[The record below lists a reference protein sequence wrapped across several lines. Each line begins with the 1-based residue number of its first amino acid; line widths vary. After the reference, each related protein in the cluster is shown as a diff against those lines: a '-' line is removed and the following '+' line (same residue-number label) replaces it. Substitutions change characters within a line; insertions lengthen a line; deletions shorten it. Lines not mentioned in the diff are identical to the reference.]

1 MTKILK
7 FKKIKTKMIFWF
19 FMAVLLPM
27 IVVCTIIYHQRVI
40 AIKTEAFNKLTAIRD
55 LKVSQLN
62 NWISERNSDL
72 AAISRD
78 MEIRQLEEVFIH
90 EEPTKD
96 DKDLLVSTK
105 NILALFVEE
114 YMAYNEIFIVN
125 ASTGI
130 IEFSTQNTSK
140 GLNVS
145 EKPFFIEPLKTG
157 SLYIGDIYYSN
168 NSKRPVMCISRPI
181 RSLNLK
187 GRKQFAVMVAR
198 VDLTYSLYNLLMERT
213 GMGKTGET
221 LIVNRDI
228 MALNDL
234 RWEDNA
240 PLRLKIKA
248 KPAVLASQGNAGI
261 IEALDYRGIEVLAS
275 YTYLPET
282 RWGFI
287 AKQDLSEIYAPINK
301 MLVNIAIILL
311 ASALS
316 AYALAHML
324 AINFSKPI
332 IEFTKIAIQIQAGN
346 LSVRCTVKSEDEYGV
361 LANALNSMI
370 ESIETYGTAQRHL
383 RSLDEI
389 LVKSATVNDFGIK
402 FIEKLIEITDS
413 AFGTFYLFNLDQK
426 RFEHVHSIG
435 FDNES
440 LKSLDENLIKNAF
453 DRASK
458 TGKITYIRKISRD
471 TVFTVNTIAG
481 PIIPRNMVTIPIFIK
496 KRMAAIIA
504 LGSLDDYSETTSRIL
519 KQVQSSAGT
528 ALSNIMSTAKAVS
541 LANELKTNN
550 VELEAQAQE
559 LKAMTDDLKRQ
570 NTELDIASRQVEEA
584 SRMKSVFLSN
594 MSHELRTPLNS
605 VMALSSV
612 LKMTA
617 AQKLNPEE
625 LEYLDVIERNGKRL
639 LDLINDI
646 LDLSKIEAGHM
657 DVGLSFFQL
666 KTSIENVID
675 SLMPLARE
683 KNLSL
688 RMEMPSDLPK
698 IQSDERRV
706 HQILVNI
713 VNNSIKFTEKGNVTV
728 WAYHEDN
735 RIYVKVTDTGIGI
748 AEKDLPFIFEEF
760 KQVDGSTS
768 RRHEGTGL
776 GLAIANKVALKL
788 GGDLLVESQIGK
800 GTTFTLALPVKWLA
814 EAQRIE
820 AIPSEIKPSKIAE
833 ERKTVLV
840 VDDESEALELITA
853 YLFREGYNTLTATSG
868 KDALKLAEEYRP
880 FAITLDLI
888 MPEMDGFETLQLLKK
903 NPETSDIP
911 VIIVSVSEDRRTG
924 MALGAVGHVTKPVI
938 RDELIKEI
946 YKVCVKPTLIMVTD
960 DNEIDRNNIMR
971 ILTQENI
978 SATSAEDGNTCIEKI
993 RETAPDVLVLDLMMP
1008 EMDGFDVLQ
1017 VLRNDPLTLGLPV
1030 IIVTAKDLTREEKEV
1045 LNQFVVS
1052 VLYKS
1057 DLTPEALLEEIGK
1070 SLDQIENKVESGIV
1084 RSIPPTGKR
1093 ILIVEDNDA
1102 ARIQVKVILEQEGY
1116 KVYVATGG
1124 REARKI
1130 VERTIPDGIVLDL
1143 MMPDVDG
1150 FDVLESIRNTEETA
1164 RIPVLILT
1172 AKDLTPDDLK
1182 RLSHNNIQQLV
1193 QKGDVEREGLLLKV
1207 KIMLG
1212 ETSQISDVINDK
1224 VDSME
1229 EARIRH
1235 QRALTPRHK
1244 LSDGQELPTILAIED
1259 NPDNMLT
1266 IKAMLN
1272 NNYTIIEAID
1282 GEKGLIAA
1290 IRDLPDLVLLDISLP
1305 GMDGYA
1311 VVQKMKADKNTRN
1324 IPVIAL
1330 TAHAM
1335 KGDREKA
1342 ISAGC
1347 DDYLSK
1353 PIDPVKIQETIKKWL
1368 EQA

>member
-1 MTKILK
+1 
-7 FKKIKTKMIFWF
+7 F
-19 FMAVLLPM
+19 
-27 IVVCTIIYHQRVI
+27 H
-40 AIKTEAFNKLTAIRD
+40 KLTAIRD
-55 LKVSQLN
+55 LKASQLN
-62 NWISERNSDL
+62 SWIGERKSDL
-72 AAISRD
+72 SAISRD
-78 MEIRQLEEVFIH
+78 SEIRQLAGVLINEEL
-90 EEPTKD
+90 TKN
-96 DKDLLVSTK
+96 DKGFVASAK
-105 NILALFVEE
+105 NILDSFVEE
-114 YMAYNEIFIVN
+114 YRAYDEIFIVD

-130 IEFSTQNTSK
+130 VEFSTQNASK

-145 EKPFFIEPLKTG
+145 EKQFFIEPLKTG
-157 SLYIGDIYYSN
+157 SPYIGDIYYSHQ
-168 NSKRPVMCISRPI
+168 SKRPAMCFSRPI
-181 RSLNLK
+181 RSLSLQ
-187 GRKQFAVMVAR
+187 GRKQFAIMVAR
-198 VDLTYSLYNLLMERT
+198 VDLTYSLYNLLLERT

-221 LIVNRDI
+221 LIVNKDL

-234 RWEDNA
+234 RWQDNA

-261 IEALDYRGIEVLAS
+261 IEALDYRGTEVLAS

-282 RWGFI
+282 RWGFV
-287 AKQDLSEIYAPINK
+287 AKQDLSEIYAPISK
-301 MLVNIAIILL
+301 MLFNIAIILL

-316 AYALAHML
+316 AYGLAHML

-332 IEFTKIAIQIQAGN
+332 IEFTKVAAQIQAGN
-346 LSVRCTVKSEDEYGV
+346 LSVRCAVKSEDEYGV

-370 ESIETYGTAQRHL
+370 ESIETYGTTQMHL
-383 RSLDEI
+383 RNLDEI
-389 LVKSATVNDFGIK
+389 LVKSATVDDFGIK
-402 FIEKLIEITDS
+402 FIEKLVEITDS
-413 AFGTFYLFNLDQK
+413 AFGTFYLFNSNKK
-426 RFEHVHSIG
+426 RFEHIHSIG

-440 LKSLDENLIKNAF
+440 LKSLDENVIKDTF
-453 DRASK
+453 DRAST

-471 TVFTVNTIAG
+471 AVFTVNTIAG
-481 PIIPRNMVTIPIFIK
+481 PILPRNMVTIPIFIK
-496 KRMAAIIA
+496 KRVTAIIA
-504 LGSLDDYSETTSRIL
+504 LGSLDDYSETTSKIL
-519 KQVQSSAGT
+519 KQVQSSSGT
-528 ALSNIMSTAKAVS
+528 ALSNIISTEKAVS
-541 LANELKTNN
+541 LAHELKNNN

-612 LKMTA
+612 LKMTTA
-617 AQKLNPEE
+617 EKLTQEE

-666 KTSIENVID
+666 KTSVENVID

-688 RMEMPSDLPK
+688 RMEMPPDLPK

-713 VNNSIKFTEKGNVTV
+713 VNNAIKFTEKGNVTV

-735 RIYVKVTDTGIGI
+735 RIYVKVIDTGIGI

-776 GLAIANKVALKL
+776 GLAIASKVALKL
-788 GGDLLVESQIGK
+788 GGKLLVESQPGQ
-800 GTTFTLALPVKWLA
+800 GTTFTLILPVKWLA

-820 AIPSEIKPSKIAE
+820 AISPSKVKPSKIAV

-840 VDDESEALELITA
+840 VDDESDALELITD

-868 KDALKLAEEYRP
+868 KDALRLAEEYRP

-888 MPEMDGFETLQLLKK
+888 MPEMDGFETLQLLKQ
-903 NPETSDIP
+903 NPVTSDIP

-924 MALGAVGHVTKPVI
+924 MALGAIGHVTKPVI

-946 YKVCVKPTLIMVTD
+946 YKVCVKPTSIMVTD

-971 ILTQENI
+971 ILNQENI
-978 SATSAEDGNTCIEKI
+978 PAASAENGKTCIEKI

-1017 VLRNDPLTLGLPV
+1017 VLRSDPLTLGLPV

-1057 DLTPEALLEEIGK
+1057 DLTPETLLEEIGS
-1070 SLDQIENKVESGIV
+1070 SLRQIKNPIESGIV
-1084 RSIPPTGKR
+1084 RSVPPTGKR
-1093 ILIVEDNDA
+1093 ILVVEDNDA
-1102 ARIQVKVILEQEGY
+1102 ARVQVKIILEQAGY
-1116 KVYVATGG
+1116 RVDVASGG
-1124 REARKI
+1124 REARKM
-1130 VERTIPDGIVLDL
+1130 VEQTIPDGIILDL

-1150 FDVLESIRNTEETA
+1150 FDVLESVRSTEETA
-1164 RIPVLILT
+1164 EIPVLILT
-1172 AKDLTPDDLK
+1172 AKDLTPDDFK

-1212 ETSQISDVINDK
+1212 ETARTSDTITDK
-1224 VDSME
+1224 AESME
-1229 EARIRH
+1229 EPRIKP
-1235 QRALTPRHK
+1235 QRALTPGRK
-1244 LSDGQELPTILAIED
+1244 LSGSQELPIILVVED

-1266 IKAMLN
+1266 IKAVLKN
-1272 NNYTIIEAID
+1272 KYSIIEAID
-1282 GEKGLIAA
+1282 GEKGLIAV

-1305 GMDGYA
+1305 GMDGYT
-1311 VVQKMKADKNTRN
+1311 VVKEMKKDENAKN

-1353 PIDPVKIQETIKKWL
+1353 PIDTVKIQETIKKWL
-1368 EQA
+1368 EQT